1 MVRISL
7 PASGPPVAA
16 PPLLAWT
23 VVFDLCAAAGLAVAG
38 LLALAGVGPGRGL
51 GAGAAGSLVA
61 YGAALVAADLA
72 VARLSPKGLLWR
84 RRLGYVALVA
94 LAWRG
99 GPFSASALP
108 VPFVVAVVAW
118 VGAVWVA
125 LVVGGRA
132 LSRAIAGVTHEDAP
146 TAS

>member
-23 VVFDLCAAAGLAVAG
+23 LVLDLCVAAGLAVVGA
-38 LLALAGVGPGRGL
+38 LALLRVGPGSGL
-51 GAGAAGSLVA
+51 GAGAAGALVA
-61 YGAALVAADLA
+61 YGAALFLADLA
-72 VARLSPKGLLWR
+72 AARLSPKGLLWR
-84 RRLGYVALVA
+84 RRLGYLALVA

-99 GPFSASALP
+99 GPFSASVLP
-108 VPFVVAVVAW
+108 APFVVVVVAW

-146 TAS
+146 TSP